1 MRTSKVSGIGFSY
14 KLHLNGKFCKCAR
27 ELPWKYSCSDFETLQ
42 EFNQDDRLCFETVS
56 HFVSP
61 VGLKLVAILLS
72 QLLERRDY
80 RAGISMSYL
89 LH

>member
-1 MRTSKVSGIGFSY
+1 MGFSY

-89 LH
+89 LN